1 MSLSSGLL
9 IWVPII
15 FGVLVVVL
23 GAIFLGVLLPAARKA
38 AAADFARQVMEAEAA
53 EEAAATSDPPPSDG
67 DRNP

>member
-53 EEAAATSDPPPSDG
+53 AASNEAEPNDSADD
-67 DRNP
+67 DRNA